1 MSPRGGQRLGS
12 GRPSDPGARR
22 LVIQVRVTADELE
35 RIKKTAEHYQMSV
48 SDLIRKALGL

>member
-1 MSPRGGQRLGS
+1 MRGGQRLGS

-22 LVIQVRVTADELE
+22 EIIQVRVTADELE
-35 RIKKTAEHYQMSV
+35 RIKKTAEHYGVSV